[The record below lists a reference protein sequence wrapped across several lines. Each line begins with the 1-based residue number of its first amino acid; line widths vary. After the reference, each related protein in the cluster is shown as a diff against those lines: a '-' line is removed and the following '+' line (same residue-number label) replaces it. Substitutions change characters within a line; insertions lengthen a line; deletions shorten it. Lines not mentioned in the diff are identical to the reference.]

1 MGLKEY
7 IARKKAERAEF
18 NRVKQETKQEAIKE
32 RNAAYKAE
40 RYRAA
45 RESGRKAAVP
55 LSQRI
60 MTAAKPAAQKAIRY
74 AQGPPQRAERRPS
87 GGSSESFGGIFGG
100 SSGESSGFVPFGGY
114 GAGNVKKRKKG
125 RASGGMGMFGGNI

>member
-1 MGLKEY
+1 MGIKEY

-18 NRVKQETKQEAIKE
+18 SRVKQETKAEAVRE

-40 RYRAA
+40 RLREA
-45 RESGRKAAVP
+45 REAGRKAAVP

-60 MTAAKPAAQKAIRY
+60 MAAAKPAAQKAIRY
-74 AQGPPQRAERRPS
+74 AQGPPQRAERAAPR
-87 GGSSESFGGIFGG
+87 GSSESFGGIFGG

-114 GAGNVKKRKKG
+114 GAGNGKKRKKG